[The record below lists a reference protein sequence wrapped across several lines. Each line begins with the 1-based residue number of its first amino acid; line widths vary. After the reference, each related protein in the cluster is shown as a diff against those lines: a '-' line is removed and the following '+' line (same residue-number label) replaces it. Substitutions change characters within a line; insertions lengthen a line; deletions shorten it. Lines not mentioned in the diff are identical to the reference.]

1 MTGMVRKALTI
12 AAGLAVV
19 ASVASAGVPDS
30 RNSTSDGVIVG
41 GHSGVTLPAGVVG
54 AGFDVV
60 VKDVNNTGLVGR
72 TVSLD
77 FSATPVKVQNTA
89 NQNAGT
95 TVNATTCVASRV
107 TGAGGAVKFSLRFG
121 VFTNTNSVAVSCD
134 GVPLAT
140 VKARSTDVNPL
151 SGSEATTNVGDFA
164 EFAQDYLDP
173 ALQQESDYNEDN
185 TDFVGDFADFAL
197 EYLLLTAANP
207 AKYCP

>member
-30 RNSTSDGVIVG
+30 RNSTADGVIVG
-41 GHSGVTLPAGVVG
+41 GNTGATLPIGVPG
-54 AGFDVV
+54 NGYDVV

-77 FSATPVKVQNTA
+77 FSATAVKVYTQA

-95 TVNATTCVASRV
+95 TVNAVTCVASRV

-121 VFTNTNSVAVSCD
+121 GSSNTNSVAVSCD

-140 VKARSTDVNPL
+140 VKARSTDINAL
-151 SGSEATTNVGDFA
+151 DATTNVGDFSD
-164 EFAQDYLDP
+164 FA
-173 ALQQESDYNEDN
+173 SDLLFAPNTSPRTDFNEDG
-185 TDFVGDFADFAL
+185 TTGVADFADFVA
-197 EYLLLTAANP
+197 ELLTGVTGA
-207 AKYCP
+207 YCP